1 MYDQKKVSK
10 AREPVV
16 IKPAAPKN
24 KQNLFTVTSEQDNLM
39 YNREAIRQAQLKAAK
54 QQQAADNMLAKLKAN
69 KQDMEYKLKKQL
81 IEALDQRAR
90 MEDVTPQHQALIE
103 KLYLD
108 LRLIN
113 PELALQLLQ
122 GSSEMPVQQQTQYVS
137 TGRAEE
143 HSKQNQK
150 SSSRHYRSG
159 Y

>member
-1 MYDQKKVSK
+1 MYDEKKVNKSK
-10 AREPVV
+10 EPVV

-24 KQNLFTVTSEQDNLM
+24 KQNLFTVTSEQDNLK

-54 QQQAADNMLAKLKAN
+54 QQQVADDMLAKLKAN
-69 KQDMEYKLKKQL
+69 KHDMEKKLKNQL

-90 MEDVTPQHQALIE
+90 MENVTPQHQALIE
-103 KLYLD
+103 KLYLE

-113 PELALQLLQ
+113 PELALRLLQ
-122 GSSEMPVQQQTQYVS
+122 GGSEVPVQQTQYVS

-143 HSKQNQK
+143 HVKHSQ
-150 SSSRHYRSG
+150 SSSHNYRSG